1 MRDAGEK
8 REITLR
14 DTERLVG
21 AIGLAPGRDFLA
33 FDSDDSGYTAAHM
46 HRPAQSIERRR
57 IGVMDSPMPGIG
69 RGIARP
75 RDLVGLGEGD
85 GFGETGRGLVGH
97 GEMISGSW
105 RPESRIGVA

>member
-8 REITLR
+8 REIALR

-21 AIGLAPGRDFLA
+21 AIGLAPGRDFL
-33 FDSDDSGYTAAHM
+33 SSYPDDSGYAAALV
-46 HRPAQSIERRR
+46 HRPAQPIERRR
-57 IGVMDSPMPGIG
+57 VGVMDSPMLGIG

-97 GEMISGSW
+97 GEMISGSR